1 MPPFNFS
8 SLPTNMQKEVLNR
21 VNVGNRAR
29 VRTVNTSMRNLVDR
43 EAPIPAA
50 TSALLRRTLNTNSA
64 KVKRFIA
71 QTTNLLQ
78 RRSVNAYIKIQA
90 LFDSVTAHMNLNQL
104 KQMTKALMLSY
115 AMASMMYRQRTRR
128 TLENNIST
136 LVQSMI
142 RGRNNAS
149 RLNRQQ

>member
-8 SLPTNMQKEVLNR
+8 GLPPNMKREVLSR

-29 VRTVNTSMRNLVDR
+29 VRTVNTSMRNLVDS

-50 TSALLRRTLNTNSA
+50 TSVLLRRTLNTNSA
-64 KVKRFIA
+64 KVQRFIN
-71 QTTNLLQ
+71 QTTSLLQ
-78 RRSVNAYIKIQA
+78 RGSVNAYIKIQA
-90 LFDSVTAHMNLNQL
+90 LFESLTAHMNLNQL
-104 KQMTKALMLSY
+104 KKMTKALMLSY
-115 AMASMMYRQRTRR
+115 AIASMMYRQRTRR

-142 RGRNNAS
+142 RRRNNAS